1 MKEIRSFVNPE
12 RARVRTVYGVPMP
25 QNNENGPKIT
35 PKKIDVPEEDTPVI
49 LGDNTI
55 DIDDIDFDDAQ
66 PAVRPQAVY
75 GVQTPD
81 GKGKGN
87 VVVIND
93 SPEPEPQ
100 PKTVYG
106 VPTPEPEI
114 VVEESVPEPVKPE
127 PKTVYGVPTPDPV
140 IVEEEPVPEPVKPE
154 PKTVYGVPTPD
165 PVIVEEEPVPE
176 PVKPEPKTVY
186 GVPTPN
192 DSVTITLPD
201 YEDELTVGVGNK
213 TKDSDAVTKEARQE
227 AIDKEKE
234 QTEALPTTFAEYAK
248 KIAEKY
254 HCSIEEAMKYLEE
267 AKNAFKSP
275 FFMRRF
281 GVSLSD
287 SQLEAILIEKME
299 SGTYSFVGSSINL
312 LNSHIMNISNNQ
324 HTSDQHVSL
333 SYDNVDA
340 AKEKYEELRKQLDE
354 EKEKRLDEE
363 KAKIEAEMQELKK
376 AMENATINGFKKYTG
391 ESDNS

>member
-154 PKTVYGVPTPD
+154 PKTVYGVPTP
-165 PVIVEEEPVPE
+165 
-176 PVKPEPKTVY
+176 
-186 GVPTPN
+186 N

-234 QTEALPTTFAEYAK
+234 QTEALPTNFAGYAK

-267 AKNAFKSP
+267 AKNAFKRSP
-275 FFMRRF
+275 FMRRF
-281 GVSLSD
+281 LVSFSD
-287 SQLEAILIEKME
+287 SQLEAIVIEQME
-299 SGTYSFVGSSINL
+299 SGNFNFQTSSVNA
-312 LNSHIMNISNNQ
+312 LNSL
-324 HTSDQHVSL
+324 L
-333 SYDNVDA
+333 S
-340 AKEKYEELRKQLDE
+340 RG
-354 EKEKRLDEE
+354 
-363 KAKIEAEMQELKK
+363 KK
-376 AMENATINGFKKYTG
+376 PE
-391 ESDNS
+391 